1 MVLGE
6 PEASTP
12 TTVMVEKGALML
24 VDESESGE
32 ETRADSG

>member
-6 PEASTP
+6 PKASTP
-12 TTVMVEKGALML
+12 TTVMVGEGVLML